1 MAVIDTYALV
11 GPLSKIPPTPD
22 YSGQLGAFAPVDN
35 SPPVQQYERTSDA
48 FVSVSSTLPI
58 SEVEETADAWRM
70 PSFLDDYYYRVHV
83 WPGVIELGNLL
94 STQVRDVEVWSAYF
108 EPQLLSSLSQVGT
121 DGITLT
127 QPQVPPTS
135 FAALEARTYTLNIS
149 TNGAPVINALYT
161 FNFPTDHPT
170 LTVTGRRVVVWPFM
184 PQTKHKETLEW
195 STDVV
200 PSYTSEQRLALR
212 QAPRQFFDYTCYL
225 DKVEFSRAKAIATQW
240 AHRVYGVPVWSELSR
255 AGQLSLGATFIP
267 VDTTAADYRENDVVI
282 LWESS
287 EKQAAVEITTV
298 HANGVSLKIPLETE
312 FETAYIAPLR
322 FAMTPEGISFSRAGN
337 EQTVATCRF
346 RVTSNKN
353 LGSAALYPTYR
364 GKSVVTDR
372 TIMVGDITEKVYRS
386 VDTFDN
392 ESGVVEVDV
401 TSNKIDHRQVIT
413 FSTRSRAE
421 RWAARQWIH
430 SRLGRQKSFWVIS
443 WNNDLEVVSDFSSAS
458 SGFIVNSIDYSLLY
472 SVKDVMILLKDGT
485 KIFKR
490 ITGAT
495 ANEDGTENI
504 NFDSAIGTSA
514 LASDVEMVSFMSHV
528 RFDTD
533 SVDISHQYNGQVQI
547 SIPVMEIPE

>member
-1 MAVIDTYALV
+1 MADVVGFSSPGIAQVYGLVALSI
-11 GPLSKIPPTPD
+11 L
-22 YSGQLGAFAPVDN
+22 
-35 SPPVQQYERTSDA
+35 
-48 FVSVSSTLPI
+48 
-58 SEVEETADAWRM
+58 
-70 PSFLDDYYYRVHV
+70 LDDYQAPTGVDARVSGWGETGQVLSGFPVQELEAQHSGVIAPSFGSDYYERVHV
-83 WPGVIELGNLL
+83 IPGKISVGNLL
-94 STQVRDVEVWSAYF
+94 STQTRSVEVWNAHLQ
-108 EPQLLSSLSQVGT
+108 PKLLSSVSSTGT
-121 DGITLT
+121 DGMTL
-127 QPQVPPTS
+127 QEPISAPTTFGIFES
-135 FAALEARTYTLNIS
+135 RFYQLRVS
-149 TNGAPVINALYT
+149 TSGSPVIAATYV
-161 FNFPTDHPT
+161 FNFPVESPT
-170 LTVTGRRVVVWPFM
+170 LGVTGRRVLVWPFM
-184 PQTKHKETLEW
+184 PQTTHKETLEW

-255 AGQLSLGATFIP
+255 VGQLSLGATFIP

-312 FETAYIAPLR
+312 FEAAYIAPLR
-322 FAMTPEGISFSRAGN
+322 FAMAPEGISFSRAGN

-346 RVTSNKN
+346 RVTSNKD
-353 LGSAALYPTYR
+353 LGSDALYPTYR

-372 TIMVGDITEKVYRS
+372 TIMVGDITEKIYRS